1 MRSFFLTFVQHHFP
15 HAEQTQEPV
24 KVEGGNNGLL
34 DLTTV
39 IMFFFQLRKLLKA
52 DSVELAI

>member
-24 KVEGGNNGLL
+24 KVEGGG
-34 DLTTV
+34 
-39 IMFFFQLRKLLKA
+39 IMDFWTSPQ
-52 DSVELAI
+52 S